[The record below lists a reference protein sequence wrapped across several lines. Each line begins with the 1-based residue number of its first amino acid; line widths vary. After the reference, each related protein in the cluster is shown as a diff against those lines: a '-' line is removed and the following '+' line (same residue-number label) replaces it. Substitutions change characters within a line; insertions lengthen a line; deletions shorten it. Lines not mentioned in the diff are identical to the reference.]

1 MKTFRMIGTA
11 LMAVTLTFGMSA
23 CYDDVDFDPYADE
36 PAVIEGRKDIM
47 DGKLLFRLDA
57 NNLDQYHIPVS
68 TLRNLDFEYQSDY
81 YEFKQEVV
89 NGTRYI
95 IPVAKA
101 VQPDYAH
108 IVKLKASLKD
118 EPERTRVVFLVF
130 YKDDVNTRS
139 QSGLDSEYS
148 SVLGK
153 GTNSF
158 GKLGNTTQS
167 VLIYDAIKHLP
178 ETHISANPSY
188 SEKFISLN
196 CQDKEETFT
205 NWSLDVGVDVQKTFR
220 KKYIDTLSTFGGM
233 VSTKEKQKIKAK
245 LNISADLGIDQS
257 VKEAKDYEFSLNIA
271 KAHCYEIDMNM
282 SRYQSDGNNNEID
295 TTLITLANPD
305 FLEQLKVDSTK
316 FDAVKFLDTW
326 GTDVIT
332 RGSFGASWVYIYGR
346 KQNIYETS
354 QNYDAHVGVSVT
366 HPQNVEIQK
375 MAQVFAMKI
384 AGIDGTQVD
393 AKYSYMKENYQETTK
408 SLTAKLTY
416 GGHLGK
422 SEWSEFTNGIETN
435 PALWTLMSYR
445 LSGDTETEEDIDEGH
460 KIYPIENMAYNLLV
474 MYYQKTMNDT
484 TLTDKGDHMKTFQ
497 NYLANVNAISNAK
510 PDYIDKNSLVVEKRS
525 DMFLVDVMMKTGKN
539 GKQKGEPKPFCA
551 KDYRGEWRMYY
562 PMMAN
567 AYSPVKEDI
576 YYALET
582 SQYEYNVGI
591 DRSDHYWYYALAS
604 ERDCNY
610 GLVDIDFVNEKDI
623 PTGYFKR
630 GECARTDIGLSV
642 AKHYVVVKPLDEGDS
657 TAVANKKNTRLTSFG
672 IQDADTKKII
682 ASTGGSELR
691 ANAYQS
697 EITEFERFWTVNASS
712 TIETDSIKLHDGKDH
727 YFYKGG
733 GIHYHP
739 LQPVISRRK
748 LHINR
753 GTTDEVWHPKRWG
766 E

>member
-1 MKTFRMIGTA
+1 M
-11 LMAVTLTFGMSA
+11 
-23 CYDDVDFDPYADE
+23 
-36 PAVIEGRKDIM
+36 
-47 DGKLLFRLDA
+47 
-57 NNLDQYHIPVS
+57 
-68 TLRNLDFEYQSDY
+68 
-81 YEFKQEVV
+81 
-89 NGTRYI
+89 
-95 IPVAKA
+95 
-101 VQPDYAH
+101 
-108 IVKLKASLKD
+108 
-118 EPERTRVVFLVF
+118 
-130 YKDDVNTRS
+130 
-139 QSGLDSEYS
+139 
-148 SVLGK
+148 
-153 GTNSF
+153 
-158 GKLGNTTQS
+158 
-167 VLIYDAIKHLP
+167 
-178 ETHISANPSY
+178 
-188 SEKFISLN
+188 
-196 CQDKEETFT
+196 
-205 NWSLDVGVDVQKTFR
+205 
-220 KKYIDTLSTFGGM
+220 
-233 VSTKEKQKIKAK
+233 
-245 LNISADLGIDQS
+245 
-257 VKEAKDYEFSLNIA
+257 
-271 KAHCYEIDMNM
+271 
-282 SRYQSDGNNNEID
+282 
-295 TTLITLANPD
+295 
-305 FLEQLKVDSTK
+305 DSTK

-332 RGSFGASWVYIYGR
+332 RGAFGASWVYIYGR

-366 HPQNVEIQK
+366 HPQNVEIQN
-375 MAQVFAMKI
+375 MAQVFAMKM
-384 AGIDGTQVD
+384 AGVDGTQVD

-422 SEWSEFTNGIETN
+422 SEWSEFTNGIEQN
-435 PALWTLMSYR
+435 SALWTLMSYK
-445 LSGDTETEEDIDEGH
+445 LSSDTETEAEKDEGH
-460 KIYPIENMAYNLLV
+460 KIYPIEDLAFNLLD
-474 MYYQKTMNDT
+474 MLIIRHSK
-484 TLTDKGDHMKTFQ
+484 KEASGDQLKLLK
-497 NYLANVNAISNAK
+497 NYIANVNAISEAK
-510 PDYIDKNSLVVEKRS
+510 PDYIEKNSIPVEKRS
-525 DMFLVDVMMKTGKN
+525 DMFLVDVMMKSGKN
-539 GKQKGEPKPFCA
+539 GKPKGEPKPFCA

-582 SQYEYNVGI
+582 SQDEYNVGI

-610 GLVDIDFVNEKDI
+610 GLVDIDFVHEDDV
-623 PTGYFKR
+623 PTGYYKR
-630 GECARTDIGLSV
+630 GDCARTDIGLSV

-657 TAVANKKNTRLTSFG
+657 TAVANKKNTRLTSFA
-672 IQDADTKKII
+672 IRDKDTEKII

-733 GIHYHP
+733 GIHYHQ

>member
-1 MKTFRMIGTA
+1 
-11 LMAVTLTFGMSA
+11 
-23 CYDDVDFDPYADE
+23 
-36 PAVIEGRKDIM
+36 
-47 DGKLLFRLDA
+47 
-57 NNLDQYHIPVS
+57 
-68 TLRNLDFEYQSDY
+68 
-81 YEFKQEVV
+81 
-89 NGTRYI
+89 GTRYI

-167 VLIYDAIKHLP
+167 VLLYDAIKHLP
-178 ETHISANPSY
+178 ETHVTINPAY
-188 SEKFISLN
+188 HEKFISLN
-196 CQDKEETFT
+196 CQDKEETFK
-205 NWSLDVGVDVQKTFR
+205 NWTGELGLDLQKKFKKKFQTLDLATLRPKWVETEEIKSKLNVSVDLGVDVS
-220 KKYIDTLSTFGGM
+220 I
-233 VSTKEKQKIKAK
+233 
-245 LNISADLGIDQS
+245 
-257 VKEAKDYEFSLNIA
+257 KEAVDYEFSLNIA
-271 KAHCYEIDMNM
+271 KAHCSEISMDMERYEWG
-282 SRYQSDGNNNEID
+282 GNNAKVD
-295 TTLITLANPD
+295 TLLFTLVNPD
-305 FLEQLKVDSTK
+305 FVDQLEVDSTK
-316 FDAVKFLDTW
+316 FDPVKFMDRW

-332 RGSFGASWVYIYGR
+332 RGAFGASWVYIYGR
-346 KQNIYETS
+346 KQNIYETT
-354 QNYDAHVGVSVT
+354 QNYDAHVAVSVT
-366 HPQNVEIQK
+366 HPQNVEIK
-375 MAQVFAMKI
+375 NMAQIFAMKM
-384 AGIDGTQVD
+384 AGMDGTQVD
-393 AKYSYMKENYQETTK
+393 AKYSYMNENYQETTK

-474 MYYQKTMNDT
+474 MYYQRTMNDT

-497 NYLANVNAISNAK
+497 NYLANVNAISEAK

-525 DMFLVDVMMKTGKN
+525 DMFLVDVMMKSGKN

-591 DRSDHYWYYALAS
+591 DRSDHYWYYALA
-604 ERDCNY
+604 
-610 GLVDIDFVNEKDI
+610 
-623 PTGYFKR
+623 
-630 GECARTDIGLSV
+630 
-642 AKHYVVVKPLDEGDS
+642 
-657 TAVANKKNTRLTSFG
+657 
-672 IQDADTKKII
+672 
-682 ASTGGSELR
+682 
-691 ANAYQS
+691 
-697 EITEFERFWTVNASS
+697 
-712 TIETDSIKLHDGKDH
+712 
-727 YFYKGG
+727 
-733 GIHYHP
+733 
-739 LQPVISRRK
+739 
-748 LHINR
+748 
-753 GTTDEVWHPKRWG
+753 
-766 E
+766 

>member
-11 LMAVTLTFGMSA
+11 LMAVTLAFGMSA
-23 CYDDVDFDPYADE
+23 CNDDVDFDPYADE

-47 DGKLLFRLDA
+47 DGRLLFRLDA

-108 IVKLKASLKD
+108 IVQLKASLKD
-118 EPERTRVVFLVF
+118 EPERTRLVYLVF
-130 YKDDVNTRS
+130 YKDDAGNTRS
-139 QSGLDSEYS
+139 QSGLDADYS

-167 VLIYDAIKHLP
+167 VLLYDAIKNLP
-178 ETHISANPSY
+178 ETHVTINPAY
-188 SEKFISLN
+188 HEKVISLN
-196 CQDKEETFT
+196 CQDKQETFK
-205 NWSLDVGVDVQKTFR
+205 NWTGELGVDIQKTF
-220 KKYIDTLSTFGGM
+220 KKKTLERDINTWQLKLKE
-233 VSTKEKQKIKAK
+233 TKEIKSK
-245 LNISADLGIDQS
+245 LNISVDLGVDVS
-257 VKEAKDYEFSLNIA
+257 VKEAVDYEFSLNIA
-271 KAHCYEIDMNM
+271 KAHCSEISMDMERYEWG
-282 SRYQSDGNNNEID
+282 GNNAKVD
-295 TTLITLANPD
+295 TLLLALVNPD
-305 FLEQLKVDSTK
+305 FVDQLKVDSTK
-316 FDAVKFLDTW
+316 FDPEKFMDRW

-332 RGSFGASWVYIYGR
+332 RGAFGASWVYIYGR
-346 KQNIYETS
+346 KQNIYETT
-354 QNYDAHVGVSVT
+354 QNYDAHVAVKVT
-366 HPQNVEIQK
+366 KPQNVEIK
-375 MAQVFAMKI
+375 NMAQFFAMK
-384 AGIDGTQVD
+384 AGGVDGTDVD
-393 AKYSYMKENYQETTK
+393 AKFSYMNENYDETTK
-408 SLTAKLTY
+408 AITAKMTY
-416 GGHLGK
+416 GGHVGK
-422 SEWSEFTNGIETN
+422 NEWSEFTNGIETN

-460 KIYPIENMAYNLLV
+460 KIYPIEDMASNLLV
-474 MYYQKTMNDT
+474 MYYQKAKNDI
-484 TLTDKGDHMKTFQ
+484 TLKDNGDHMKTLQ
-497 NYLANVNAISNAK
+497 NYLANINAISNK
-510 PDYIDKNSLVVEKRS
+510 KSDYIDKNSITAEKRS
-525 DMFLVDVMMKTGKN
+525 PMFLVDVMMKAGKN
-539 GKQKGEPKPFCA
+539 GKQEGEPKPFCA

-582 SQYEYNVGI
+582 SQDEYNEGI

-610 GLVDIDFVNEKDI
+610 GLLDINFVHEDEVPN
-623 PTGYFKR
+623 GYFKR
-630 GECARTDIGLSV
+630 GDCARTDIGLSV
-642 AKHYVVVKPLDEGDS
+642 QKRYVVVKPLDEGVTYADS
-657 TAVANKKNTRLTSFG
+657 LRQRRLTAFG
-672 IQDADTKKII
+672 IRDVDTEKII

-697 EITEFERFWTVNASS
+697 EIDTFNNFWKVDAKKSLEN
-712 TIETDSIKLHDGKDH
+712 DSILLHNSKDN

-733 GIHYHP
+733 GIHYHQ
-739 LQPVISRRK
+739 LQPVISNKQLR
-748 LHINR
+748 INR
-753 GTTDEVWHPKRWG
+753 GTQESVWHPKRWG

>member
-11 LMAVTLTFGMSA
+11 LMALTLTFGMSA

-101 VQPDYAH
+101 EQPDYAH

-139 QSGLDSEYS
+139 LSGLDSEYS

-167 VLIYDAIKHLP
+167 VLLYDAIKHLS

-295 TTLITLANPD
+295 TTLITLVNPD

-332 RGSFGASWVYIYGR
+332 RGAFGASWVYIYGR

-422 SEWSEFTNGIETN
+422 SDWSEFTNGIEQN
-435 PALWTLMSYR
+435 SALWTLMSYK
-445 LSGDTETEEDIDEGH
+445 LSSDTETEAEKDEGH
-460 KIYPIENMAYNLLV
+460 KIYPIEDLAFNLLD
-474 MYYQKTMNDT
+474 MLIIRHSK
-484 TLTDKGDHMKTFQ
+484 KEASGDQLKLLK
-497 NYLANVNAISNAK
+497 NYIANVNAISEAK

-567 AYSPVKEDI
+567 AYSPVKGDI

-582 SQYEYNVGI
+582 SQDEYNVAI

-610 GLVDIDFVNEKDI
+610 GLVDIDFVHEKDI

-697 EITEFERFWTVNASS
+697 EITEFEKFWTVNASS
-712 TIETDSIKLHDGKDH
+712 TIEKDSIKLHDGKDH

-733 GIHYHP
+733 GIHYHQ
-739 LQPVISRRK
+739 LQPVISRKK

-753 GTTDEVWHPKRWG
+753 GTTDQVWHPKRWG

>member
-11 LMAVTLTFGMSA
+11 LMAVTLAFGMSA
-23 CYDDVDFDPYADE
+23 CNDDDDFDPYADE

-47 DGKLLFRLDA
+47 DGRLLFRLDA

-81 YEFKQEVV
+81 YEFKQEVIG
-89 NGTRYI
+89 GTRYI

-130 YKDDVNTRS
+130 YKDDAGNTRS
-139 QSGLDSEYS
+139 LSGLDADYS

-167 VLIYDAIKHLP
+167 VLLYDAIKHLP
-178 ETHISANPSY
+178 ETHVTINPAY
-188 SEKFISLN
+188 HEKVISLN
-196 CQDKEETFT
+196 CQDKQETFK
-205 NWSLDVGVDVQKTFR
+205 NWTGELGVDLQKTFR
-220 KKYIDTLSTFGGM
+220 KKNRVYDLSILDYKL
-233 VSTKEKQKIKAK
+233 VETKEIKSK
-245 LNISADLGIDQS
+245 LNGSVDLGVDVSI
-257 VKEAKDYEFSLNIA
+257 KEAVDYEFSLNIA
-271 KAHCYEIDMNM
+271 KAHCSEISMDMERYEWG
-282 SRYQSDGNNNEID
+282 GNNAKVD
-295 TTLITLANPD
+295 TLLFSLVNPD
-305 FLEQLKVDSTK
+305 FVDQLEVDSTK
-316 FDAVKFLDTW
+316 FDPVKFMDRW

-332 RGSFGASWVYIYGR
+332 RGAFGASWVYIYGR
-346 KQNIYETS
+346 KQNIYETT
-354 QNYDAHVGVSVT
+354 QNYDAHVAVKVT
-366 HPQNVEIQK
+366 KPKNVEIQN
-375 MAQVFAMKI
+375 MAQFFAMKA
-384 AGIDGTQVD
+384 AGVDGTDVD
-393 AKYSYMKENYQETTK
+393 AKYSYMNENYDETTK
-408 SLTAKLTY
+408 AITAKMTY
-416 GGHLGK
+416 GGHVGK
-422 SEWSEFTNGIETN
+422 NEWSEFTNGIETN

-474 MYYQKTMNDT
+474 MYYQRTMNDT
-484 TLTDKGDHMKTFQ
+484 TLTDKGDQMKTFQ
-497 NYLANVNAISNAK
+497 HYLANVNAISNAK

-525 DMFLVDVMMKTGKN
+525 DMFLVDVMMKSGKN

-567 AYSPVKEDI
+567 ANSPVKEDI
-576 YYALET
+576 FYALET
-582 SQYEYNVGI
+582 SQDEYNVGI

-610 GLVDIDFVNEKDI
+610 GLVDVDFVHEKDI
-623 PTGYFKR
+623 DTGYYKR

-642 AKHYVVVKPLDEGDS
+642 EKRYVVVKPLDEGDS
-657 TAVANKKNTRLTSFG
+657 TAVANKKNTRLTSFA
-672 IQDADTKKII
+672 IRDKDTEKII

-697 EITEFERFWTVNASS
+697 EITEFERFWTVDSNS
-712 TIETDSIKLHDGKDH
+712 TIEKDSIKLHDGKDH

-733 GIHYHP
+733 GIHYHQ

>member
-1 MKTFRMIGTA
+1 MKTFRMIGTV
-11 LMAVTLTFGMSA
+11 LMAVTFAFGMSA
-23 CYDDVDFDPYADE
+23 CNDDDVDFDPYADE

-81 YEFKQEVV
+81 YEFKQEVIG
-89 NGTRYI
+89 GTRYI

-167 VLIYDAIKHLP
+167 VLLYDAIKHLP
-178 ETHISANPSY
+178 ETHVTINPAY
-188 SEKFISLN
+188 HEKFISLN
-196 CQDKEETFT
+196 CQDKEETFK
-205 NWSLDVGVDVQKTFR
+205 NWTGELGLDLQKKFKKKFQTLDLVTLRTKWVETEEIKSKLNVSVDLGVDVS
-220 KKYIDTLSTFGGM
+220 I
-233 VSTKEKQKIKAK
+233 
-245 LNISADLGIDQS
+245 
-257 VKEAKDYEFSLNIA
+257 KEAVDYEFSLNIA
-271 KAHCYEIDMNM
+271 KAHCSEISMDMERYEWG
-282 SRYQSDGNNNEID
+282 GNNAKVD
-295 TTLITLANPD
+295 TLLFSLVNPD
-305 FLEQLKVDSTK
+305 FVDQLEVDSTK
-316 FDAVKFLDTW
+316 FDPVKFMDRW

-332 RGSFGASWVYIYGR
+332 RGAFGASWVYIYGR
-346 KQNIYETS
+346 KQNIYETT
-354 QNYDAHVGVSVT
+354 QNYDAHVAVSVT
-366 HPQNVEIQK
+366 HPQNTEIK
-375 MAQVFAMKI
+375 NMAQIFAMKM
-384 AGIDGTQVD
+384 AGVDGTQVD

-460 KIYPIENMAYNLLV
+460 KIYPIEDMAYNLLV
-474 MYYQKTMNDT
+474 MYYQRTMNDT

-525 DMFLVDVMMKTGKN
+525 AMFLVDVMMKSGKN

-582 SQYEYNVGI
+582 SQDEYNVGI

-610 GLVDIDFVNEKDI
+610 GLLDVTFVNENDVD
-623 PTGYFKR
+623 TAYYKR

-642 AKHYVVVKPLDEGDS
+642 QKRYVVVKPLDEGDKD
-657 TAVANKKNTRLTSFG
+657 ADALRKKRLTAFA
-672 IQDADTKKII
+672 IRDKDTEKII

-697 EITEFERFWTVNASS
+697 EIDTFNNFWKVDANKTL
-712 TIETDSIKLHDGKDH
+712 EKDSIKLHNSKDN

-733 GIHYHP
+733 GIHYHQ
-739 LQPVISRRK
+739 LQPVISNKK
-748 LHINR
+748 LRINR
-753 GTTDEVWHPKRWG
+753 STQESVWHPKRWG

>member
-11 LMAVTLTFGMSA
+11 LMAVTLAFGMSA
-23 CYDDVDFDPYADE
+23 CNDDDVDFDPYADE

-167 VLIYDAIKHLP
+167 VLLYDAIKHLP
-178 ETHISANPSY
+178 ETHVTINPAY
-188 SEKFISLN
+188 HEKFISLN
-196 CQDKEETFT
+196 CQDKEETFK
-205 NWSLDVGVDVQKTFR
+205 NWTGELGLDLQKKFKKKFQTLDLVTLRPKWVETEEIKSKLNVSVDLGVDVS
-220 KKYIDTLSTFGGM
+220 I
-233 VSTKEKQKIKAK
+233 
-245 LNISADLGIDQS
+245 
-257 VKEAKDYEFSLNIA
+257 KEAVDYEFSLNIA
-271 KAHCYEIDMNM
+271 KAHCSEISMDMERYEWG
-282 SRYQSDGNNNEID
+282 GNNAKVD
-295 TTLITLANPD
+295 TLLFTLVNPD
-305 FLEQLKVDSTK
+305 FVDQLKVDSTK
-316 FDAVKFLDTW
+316 FDPVKFMDRW

-332 RGSFGASWVYIYGR
+332 RGAFGASWVYIYGR
-346 KQNIYETS
+346 KQNIYETT
-354 QNYDAHVGVSVT
+354 QNYDAHVAVSVT
-366 HPQNVEIQK
+366 HPQNTEIK
-375 MAQVFAMKI
+375 NMAQIFAMKM
-384 AGIDGTQVD
+384 AGVDGTQVD

-460 KIYPIENMAYNLLV
+460 KIYPIENLASNLLV
-474 MYYQKTMNDT
+474 MYYQRTMNDT

-525 DMFLVDVMMKTGKN
+525 AMFLVDVMMKSGKN

-582 SQYEYNVGI
+582 SQDEYNVGI

-610 GLVDIDFVNEKDI
+610 GLLDVNFVNEKDVDE
-623 PTGYFKR
+623 GYYKR

-642 AKHYVVVKPLDEGDS
+642 QKRYVVVKPLDEGDKD
-657 TAVANKKNTRLTSFG
+657 ADALRKKRLTAFA
-672 IQDADTKKII
+672 IRDKDTEKII

-697 EITEFERFWTVNASS
+697 EIDTFNNFWKVDANKTL
-712 TIETDSIKLHDGKDH
+712 EKDSIKLHNSKDN

-733 GIHYHP
+733 GIHYHQ
-739 LQPVISRRK
+739 LQPVVSNKK
-748 LHINR
+748 LRINR
-753 GTTDEVWHPKRWG
+753 STQESVWHPKRWG

>member
-1 MKTFRMIGTA
+1 MKTFRNLGTA
-11 LMAVTLTFGMSA
+11 LVAVMLAFGMSA
-23 CYDDVDFDPYADE
+23 CNDDDEFDPYADE

-81 YEFKQEVV
+81 YEFEQEVI

-118 EPERTRVVFLVF
+118 EPERTRLVYLVF
-130 YKDDVNTRS
+130 YKGDAVNTRS
-139 QSGLDSEYS
+139 QSGLDADYS

-167 VLIYDAIKHLP
+167 VLLYDGIKNLP
-178 ETHISANPSY
+178 ETHVSINPAY
-188 SEKFISLN
+188 HEKVISLN
-196 CQDKEETFT
+196 CQDKEETFK
-205 NWSLDVGVDVQKTFR
+205 NWTGELGVDVQKTF
-220 KKYIDTLSTFGGM
+220 
-233 VSTKEKQKIKAK
+233 KEKKMQRNVQTWQMELVDTDKIKSK
-245 LNISADLGIDQS
+245 LNVSVDLGVDIS
-257 VKEAKDYEFSLNIA
+257 VKEAVDYEFSLNIA
-271 KAHCYEIDMNM
+271 KAHCSEISMDMERYEWG
-282 SRYQSDGNNNEID
+282 GNNTKVD
-295 TTLITLANPD
+295 TLLTTLVNPD
-305 FLEQLKVDSTK
+305 FVSQLKVDSTQ
-316 FDAVKFLDTW
+316 FDPVKFMNRW

-332 RGSFGASWVYIYGR
+332 RGAFGASWVYIYGR
-346 KQNIYETS
+346 KQNIYETT
-354 QNYDAHVGVSVT
+354 QNYDAHVAVKVT
-366 HPQNVEIQK
+366 KPKNVDIQN
-375 MAQVFAMKI
+375 MAQFFAMKA
-384 AGIDGTQVD
+384 AGVDGTDVD
-393 AKYSYMKENYQETTK
+393 AKYSYMNENYDETTK
-408 SLTAKLTY
+408 AITAKMTY
-416 GGHLGK
+416 GGHVGK
-422 SEWSEFTNGIETN
+422 NEWSEFTNGIETN

-445 LSGDTETEEDIDEGH
+445 LSGDTETEEEVDGGH
-460 KIYPIENMAYNLLV
+460 KIYPIENMAFNLLV
-474 MYYQKTMNDT
+474 MYYQDAEKDS
-484 TLTDKGDHMKTFQ
+484 TLTGDHLKTLQ
-497 NYLANVNAISNAK
+497 NYFANANAISRAK
-510 PDYIDKNSLVVEKRS
+510 PDYIEKNSIPVEKRS
-525 DMFLVDVMMKTGKN
+525 DMFLVDVMMKAGKN
-539 GKQKGEPKPFCA
+539 GKKEGDPKPFCA

-582 SQYEYNVGI
+582 SQYEYNVGV
-591 DRSDHYWYYALAS
+591 DRSDHYWYYAMAS
-604 ERDCNY
+604 EKDCDY
-610 GLVDIDFVNEKDI
+610 GLVDINFVHEDDV
-623 PTGYFKR
+623 PTGYYKR
-630 GECARTDIGLSV
+630 GDCARTDIGLSV
-642 AKHYVVVKPLDEGDS
+642 AKRYVVVKPLDEGDS
-657 TAVANKKNTRLTSFG
+657 IAVANKKNTRLTSFG
-672 IQDADTKKII
+672 ILDADTKKII

-697 EITEFERFWTVNASS
+697 EINEFERFWTVDSSS
-712 TIETDSIKLHDGKDH
+712 TIEKDSIKLHDGKDH

-733 GIHYHP
+733 GIHYHQ